1 MTAFPLYS
9 PISSNTPKGNRAIS
23 TTKTKPN
30 RCTHRYTHYH
40 SSVSIAVEQA
50 LDQLVH
56 QHQPGTN
63 EHKCLSALE
72 KPTSCGGTGRRA
84 APRPTPIPNPRYR
97 VGSMPQPFRY
107 RGMAVPIPGARH
119 SGSTIADL
127 RDWSRALDLFATLA
141 APIGLPPWTNRPRRP
156 VPPQNHNKH
165 IPAVEFQRL

>member
-40 SSVSIAVEQA
+40 SLVYIAVEQA
-50 LDQLVH
+50 LYQLVH
-56 QHQPGTN
+56 WHPTSTN

-84 APRPTPIPNPRYR
+84 APRPTPIPNPAIAWAPCLSPPAIAAWLSPYQ
-97 VGSMPQPFRY
+97 GH
-107 RGMAVPIPGARH
+107 GIPGLLSLTLGIGVGRSICSPRWLHLSACHR
-119 SGSTIADL
+119 GQIGPDDRFPRKYQTST
-127 RDWSRALDLFATLA
+127 
-141 APIGLPPWTNRPRRP
+141 
-156 VPPQNHNKH
+156 
-165 IPAVEFQRL
+165 